1 MTMKKTLMTMK
12 KTLNGLTLLIAV
24 LAAVNLPAAQWTGN
38 GSTSAWNDTGNWQGG
53 TMPGATDVAEFSS
66 DASVTLTADC
76 AASCITNTSASQI
89 TLTLTADTDVRLAAS
104 ICGAIAVE
112 KRGAGT
118 ISLAARQSYTGAT
131 RIVEGSLST
140 APDLSL
146 SDYKAYGTLSLHL
159 DASHSET
166 ILTDANGY
174 VTEWKSL
181 TDNGMTTYGAAVS
194 HASATLYSHES
205 PYLETDSF
213 GRTTVQFGWLNDGVH
228 TRTNTFISAA
238 SGGAPVQFQA
248 RTFFLVQRELYPTA
262 LKTYG
267 LLGMITGY
275 SFRFYRSKDFQY
287 GWNPLNMDESWC
299 NGRKSTGASDNT
311 YTSSGLYNA
320 NLLVVR
326 RSELGKFDII
336 GNQYLMK
343 NATTSMDNNEG
354 IPMQLYE
361 VLLFDEALTDAQ
373 IEDVSALLMKKWAIP
388 EQAVCLND
396 SLLPAG
402 SSFSVAAG
410 ATLECGDPVQTLSEV
425 SGSGTFKADGLLDL
439 KGGTL
444 KVGGD
449 MRVSGSGEITNT
461 VAQKATLVVSND
473 TSATLS
479 VHLSGNL
486 DLEKQGAGVLWVAGE
501 QRHNGETRLNGGKT
515 VAELDCQSYGTL
527 SLHLDVSHLE
537 TIVTNA
543 SGYLT
548 EWKSLTDNG
557 MTTYGAAVSHASAT
571 LYSHESPFLETDPL
585 GRRTVQFGW
594 MNDGVHTRTNSFI
607 SAACNGENVQFQ
619 ARTFFLVQRELYA
632 NKADS
637 YGLLGM
643 ITGYSFRF
651 YRSASIPYG
660 WAIENMDESWCNG
673 RKSTGASDNTY
684 TSSGDLNANLLVVRR
699 SELGKFDIIGNQYL
713 MKNATTPNLSS
724 ISASNPM
731 QLYEVLLYDEALTD
745 SQIEEIS
752 AFLMKKWDVP
762 QQAVAPLSFA
772 GSFAP
777 TSVFSVLADS
787 ALDFS
792 AYAPQMQALKTV
804 SLSSSTFP
812 VLTFAGDWDVTT
824 LPLIVEEPYPRSR
837 GVFLRTTGSLT
848 SPFVSVT
855 GAPADRLRYTA
866 NEAYLRSGGGLVLS
880 FR

>member
-1 MTMKKTLMTMK
+1 MTKK
-12 KTLNGLTLLIAV
+12 KTLNGLTLLIVV

-89 TLTLTADTDVRLAAS
+89 TITLTADTDVRLAAS

-205 PYLETDSF
+205 PFRSTDTF
-213 GRTTVQFGWLNDGVH
+213 GRTTVQFGMRNDGWH

-248 RTFFLVQRELYPTA
+248 RTFFLVQRELYADTP
-262 LKTYG
+262 KTYG
-267 LLGMITGY
+267 LLGMITGW
-275 SFRFYRSKDFQY
+275 SFRFYRSGSLAY
-287 GWNPLNMDESWC
+287 GWNPENMDESWC
-299 NGRKSTGASDNT
+299 NGRKATGASDNT
-311 YTSSGLYNA
+311 YTSSGVSNA

-326 RSELGKFDII
+326 RLELGKFDII
-336 GNQYLMK
+336 GNQFLMK
-343 NATTSMDNNEG
+343 NATTSNNNNSG
-354 IPMQLYE
+354 NLMQLYE

-373 IEDVSALLMKKWAIP
+373 IEDISALLMKKWAIP
-388 EQAVCLND
+388 EQAVCMND

-402 SSFSVAAG
+402 SSFSVEAG
-410 ATLECGDPVQTLSEV
+410 ATLECGELVQTLSEV

-461 VAQKATLVVSND
+461 VAQKAMLVVSND
-473 TSATLS
+473 TATTLS
-479 VHLSGNL
+479 VRLCGNL

-527 SLHLDVSHLE
+527 SLHLDASHLE

-543 SGYLT
+543 NGYVT

-557 MTTYGAAVSHASAT
+557 MTTYGAAVSHATAAYTHENPFPITDSSGRSAV
-571 LYSHESPFLETDPL
+571 
-585 GRRTVQFGW
+585 RFGYTKGNVW
-594 MNDGVHTRTNSFI
+594 TNTFI
-607 SAACNGENVQFQ
+607 SARSGGADVQFQ
-619 ARTFFLVQRELYA
+619 ARTFFLVQRQHRA
-632 NKADS
+632 QKAT

-643 ITGYSFRF
+643 VNGAAFRF
-651 YRSASIPYG
+651 YRSGGTSGYDNG
-660 WAIENMDESWCNG
+660 WDVANMDESWCNG
-673 RKSTGASDNTY
+673 RKSTSAANNTFEASGVTK
-684 TSSGDLNANLLVVRR
+684 ANLLVVRR
-699 SELGKFDIIGNQYL
+699 SELGKFDILGTQYL
-713 MKNATTPNLSS
+713 MDGSRIIPGNSKDS
-724 ISASNPM
+724 IRM
-731 QLYEVLLYDEALTD
+731 DLYEVLLYDEALTD

-762 QQAVAPLSFA
+762 QQLAEPLSFA
-772 GSFAP
+772 GSFASA
-777 TSVFSVLADS
+777 SVFSVLADS
-787 ALDFS
+787 TLDFS

-804 SLSSSTFP
+804 SMSSSRFP
-812 VLTFAGDWDVTT
+812 VLTFVGDWDVTT

-855 GAPADRLRYTA
+855 VAPADRLRYSA